1 VRNFFFASTG
11 TPPFPVVE
19 ANSQWLKACGMKRE
33 DVVGK
38 TMKIIQG
45 PGTEMDRVQ
54 RLMVSSDSPVLIF
67 KPSLPLKAVRPSV
80 RARLQMAVRQNR
92 AFRVSLT
99 NYTKQGVPFTNNL
112 HIVPVDAVAAAQS
125 YFYATSHITL
135 HPQSGTDSLLKDLKG
150 ESAASVASEFC
161 YDGFLNPGGP
171 PGCPTPDAFFRQV
184 RTRPLLCHLYI
195 KMMNFTKTGSG
206 QTQGKLKKETVFLQI
221 SPTDRALRRFKR
233 EEVTHTFTHTHT
245 HVHRH

>member
-1 VRNFFFASTG
+1 
-11 TPPFPVVE
+11 
-19 ANSQWLKACGMKRE
+19 MKRE

-45 PGTEMDRVQ
+45 PATEMDRVQ
-54 RLMVSSDSPVLIF
+54 RLMVSSDSAVLIF
-67 KPSLPLKAVRPSV
+67 KPNLPLTAVRPSV

-92 AFRVSLT
+92 SFRVSLT

-135 HPQSGTDSLLKDLKG
+135 HPQAETDSLSTDLQD

-161 YDGFLNPGGP
+161 SSGFLSPGGP
-171 PGCPTPDAFFRQV
+171 PRRPTPDAFFR
-184 RTRPLLCHLYI
+184 
-195 KMMNFTKTGSG
+195 
-206 QTQGKLKKETVFLQI
+206 QI